1 MTSITPALCRAARS
15 FLGWHQTDLAK
26 TAQIGL
32 TTLRN
37 FEAGKSSL
45 MANNLRA
52 IETALEAAGIEF
64 IPGDGAG
71 VGLRLRQDS
80 KQAPV

>member
-1 MTSITPALCRAARS
+1 MISITPALCRAARAL
-15 FLGWHQTDLAK
+15 LGWHQADLAK
-26 TAQIGL
+26 AAQVGL

-45 MANNLRA
+45 MANNLKA
-52 IETALEAAGIEF
+52 IEMVLEAAGIEF